1 MNRYISCWRHGT
13 PTPQRC
19 SSTTEGSSGDKN
31 RSESQRRDSRASY
44 LFGRWYPHER
54 AILKRQP
61 TMPELLVVSDCSL
74 KEARGHTPVAGTSEA
89 SIIRAEG
96 LQELNR
102 AKE

>member
-1 MNRYISCWRHGT
+1 MVRQPFSDTHRPSRVQTAIKIGLKVNATIREARI
-13 PTPQRC
+13 C
-19 SSTTEGSSGDKN
+19 SAVGN
-31 RSESQRRDSRASY
+31 
-44 LFGRWYPHER
+44 PHER

-102 AKE
+102 AKENRTPAKLA